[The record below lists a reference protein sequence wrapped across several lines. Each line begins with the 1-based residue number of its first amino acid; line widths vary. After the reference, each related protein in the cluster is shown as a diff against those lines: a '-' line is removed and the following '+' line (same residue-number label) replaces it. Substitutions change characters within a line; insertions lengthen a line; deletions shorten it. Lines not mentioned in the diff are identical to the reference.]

1 MSSLAPVLL
10 SMPDKKTENENST
23 VIITDNKIPDTDP
36 RSQFLQNNQQLDQNI
51 NYNENKNMKYG
62 NYYENFGESFAR
74 RNDIPLGA
82 SEDRI
87 AILGELSNRLIEFE
101 NRIEKGFE
109 NSLFSFNNVNRKH
122 NLWNENDNHNSI
134 SNNNN
139 NKNDNSKNGYN
150 NDNDDDDNDKNNNK
164 DNNDNNNNDNAKFE
178 EDKNKSQLNENLE
191 NRIVTVK
198 NSDDE
203 NEIIKNEIYNIKKQ
217 ISNKSVNK
225 GKRIWNQRIVPP
237 EFYGNFDRFDKIEPI
252 RYLGRASSFSD
263 YTGFQSEK
271 SNQQPR

>member
-1 MSSLAPVLL
+1 MTSLAPVLL
-10 SMPDKKTENENST
+10 SMPDKKTENENSA
-23 VIITDNKIPDTDP
+23 IIKTNNKIPDTDP
-36 RSQFLQNNQQLDQNI
+36 RSQFLQNNQQLDENI

-134 SNNNN
+134 SNKNNN
-139 NKNDNSKNGYN
+139 NN
-150 NDNDDDDNDKNNNK
+150 NYDDDNDNNNSK
-164 DNNDNNNNDNAKFE
+164 DNNDDNDNNNNNDNNVKFE
-178 EDKNKSQLNENLE
+178 EDKNKSQLDENLE
-191 NRIVTVK
+191 NRIVTLK

-237 EFYGNFDRFDKIEPI
+237 EFYGNFERFDKIEPI

>member
-1 MSSLAPVLL
+1 MTSLAPVLL
-10 SMPDKKTENENST
+10 SMPDKNTENENSA
-23 VIITDNKIPDTDP
+23 VIKSNNKIPDTDP

-122 NLWNENDNHNSI
+122 NLWNENDNYNSI

-139 NKNDNSKNGYN
+139 NNNGNN
-150 NDNDDDDNDKNNNK
+150 NDNDDNDNDKNNSK
-164 DNNDNNNNDNAKFE
+164 DNNDYNINNSNNANFE

-191 NRIVTVK
+191 KEEARPKYLIG
-198 NSDDE
+198 S
-203 NEIIKNEIYNIKKQ
+203 IL
-217 ISNKSVNK
+217 SNLSKF
-225 GKRIWNQRIVPP
+225 P
-237 EFYGNFDRFDKIEPI
+237 
-252 RYLGRASSFSD
+252 
-263 YTGFQSEK
+263 
-271 SNQQPR
+271 